1 MQLSYFSL
9 GSENIPGI
17 RIRLLYQLKFYHSG
31 LFYWQDE
38 GAGGAGEAGGA
49 EGAGRLNFYCLLPIA
64 YCLLP
69 IACSLFP
76 VPCSLFPVP

>member
-38 GAGGAGEAGGA
+38 GAGEAEGAREAGGA
-49 EGAGRLNFYCLLPIA
+49 EGAREEDYQSTNDK
-64 YCLLP
+64 
-69 IACSLFP
+69 
-76 VPCSLFPVP
+76 